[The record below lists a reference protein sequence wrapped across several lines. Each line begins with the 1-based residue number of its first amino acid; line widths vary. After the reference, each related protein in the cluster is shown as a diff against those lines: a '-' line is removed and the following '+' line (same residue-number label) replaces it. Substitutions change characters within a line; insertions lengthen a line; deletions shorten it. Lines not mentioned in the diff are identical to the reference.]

1 MNLMKHRLLYI
12 GILAVIIVATIV
24 SWSVKGLNRGVDFEG
39 GTDIRFPLSQ
49 KVTTPQ
55 VVKALSTPELDALN
69 LKLAAPQPYDYVDS
83 QGKQRFG
90 VLVHTRFLNNA
101 EQTLVISALEN
112 SFGTVD
118 ANGGELDVYGVDPL
132 IGKEMLGN
140 AFLALILACILILAY
155 IAIRFE
161 FKSGLAGIMAII
173 HDVLVVIGIFALL
186 QKEVN
191 ASFVA
196 AILTVV
202 GYSINDTIV
211 VFDRIRENLK
221 FRRKG
226 ETFDEVVNTSI
237 LQTMRRSLNT
247 SFTTVLAVLV
257 LYLVGS
263 PSIKEFCL
271 ALIIGITAGTYSS
284 SFVAS
289 PIWSVWKNWEEQRK
303 MSSKSLAAGTK

>member
-1 MNLMKHRLLYI
+1 MNLMKYRLLYL
-12 GILAVIIVATIV
+12 GIFAVIIVASIV
-24 SWSVKGLNRGVDFEG
+24 SWSVMGLNRGVDFEG

-55 VVKALSTPELDALN
+55 VVEALSTPELDELN

-83 QGKQRFG
+83 QGNQRFG

-101 EQTLVISALEN
+101 EQKLVISALEN
-112 SFGTVD
+112 SFGAVD
-118 ANGGELDVYGVDPL
+118 GNGGELDVYGVDPL
-132 IGKEMLGN
+132 IGNEMLGN
-140 AFLALILACILILAY
+140 AFLALILACVLILVY

-161 FKSGLAGIMAII
+161 FKSGVAGIVAII
-173 HDVLVVIGIFALL
+173 HDVLAVVGIFALL
-186 QKEVN
+186 QKQVD

-196 AILTVV
+196 AILTIV

-226 ETFDEVVNTSI
+226 ETIDEVVNTSI
-237 LQTMRRSLNT
+237 LQTIRRSLNT
-247 SFTTVLAVLV
+247 SITTVLAILV

-271 ALIIGITAGTYSS
+271 ALIIGLTAGTYSS
-284 SFVAS
+284 VFVAS
-289 PIWSVWKNWEEQRK
+289 PLWAAWKNWEDRRK
-303 MSSKSLAAGTK
+303 MSSKPLAAGTK